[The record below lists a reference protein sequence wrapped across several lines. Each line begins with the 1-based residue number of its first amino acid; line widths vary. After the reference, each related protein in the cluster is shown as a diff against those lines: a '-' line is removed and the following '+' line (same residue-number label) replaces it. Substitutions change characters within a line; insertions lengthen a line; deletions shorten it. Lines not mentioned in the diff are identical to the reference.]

1 MKIKNY
7 KEKLLDINTFIF
19 DVDGVLTDG
28 KVLVTTDGEM
38 YRSVNTKDGY
48 AIKLA
53 IEKGFKII
61 IISGGLNEGVK
72 KRFKSLGVIDIYLGA
87 ENKIEIFNQIIKHTK
102 IDINRIV
109 YMGDDIPD
117 LEVMKKVGLSC
128 CPSDAAPEI
137 KDISDYI
144 SYKKGG
150 KGCVRDI
157 IEQTLRVQNK
167 WNNNFN

>member
-72 KRFKSLGVIDIYLGA
+72 KRFKSL
-87 ENKIEIFNQIIKHTK
+87 
-102 IDINRIV
+102 
-109 YMGDDIPD
+109 
-117 LEVMKKVGLSC
+117 
-128 CPSDAAPEI
+128 
-137 KDISDYI
+137 
-144 SYKKGG
+144 
-150 KGCVRDI
+150 
-157 IEQTLRVQNK
+157 
-167 WNNNFN
+167 